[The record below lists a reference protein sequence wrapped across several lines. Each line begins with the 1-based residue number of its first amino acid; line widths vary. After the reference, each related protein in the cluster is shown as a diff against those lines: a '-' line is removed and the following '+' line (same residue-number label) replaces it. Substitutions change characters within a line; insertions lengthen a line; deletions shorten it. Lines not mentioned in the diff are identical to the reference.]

1 MNRTGAEHIKGKTP
15 RQREGLPCQAFAIA
29 GDKDDTSTW
38 KLPHHTRSIW
48 RALRGGLDLEK
59 TVDWNRMNAAVAAL
73 SPGGYRGRQVEATAA
88 EKKKAAVHLAGHYRK
103 AGRDVPETL
112 AHYEH

>member
-1 MNRTGAEHIKGKTP
+1 MSEHIKGKTP
-15 RQREGLPCQAFAIA
+15 LQSEGLPYQAFAIV
-29 GDKDDTSTW
+29 GDSKDVSTW

-73 SPGGYRGRQVEATAA
+73 SPGGYRGREVEAT
-88 EKKKAAVHLAGHYRK
+88 EEQKKKAANHLAGHYRK
-103 AGRDVPETL
+103 AGKEVPETL
-112 AHYEH
+112 AKYEKE